1 MEILIINSGPL
12 PIPCIRG
19 GGVETLIQMFIN
31 QTDIRNITVV
41 SVYDCQAKEVS
52 KKNKNI
58 TFKYI
63 NFGSGKDKIIKGVFY
78 LLNRISPIPLGN
90 AYIHKVI
97 KEIDIAKYDLIISE
111 NGIGFGRYLKN
122 KTKAKLVLHLHNDWI
137 NKEIKFAK
145 KYKKAYD
152 EIWTISNF
160 IKRRVDEVQGET
172 KTKVLYNGVDLSL
185 FCNVVNQDTR
195 DECRKKYKID
205 SNDYVISTC
214 SRIVEEKGILQLQEA
229 FKIVKSKYMLNNIKL
244 LIIGDVS
251 KNTDYI
257 KQVLHNADSDMIFTD
272 YIPHFELPNVLSMI
286 DVMVTP
292 TVHLN
297 KYYRN
302 KRYYGVQE
310 GLNLTIIEA
319 LASGIPV
326 IASDS
331 GGMPELL
338 TDKEVG
344 FLIPAEEN
352 QIVEKLSNAIYN
364 IYMKR
369 FDKSLHDKCTLAAKK
384 FSKEK
389 YVHVYQKY
397 IEEIIGK

>member
-1 MEILIINSGPL
+1 M
-12 PIPCIRG
+12 
-19 GGVETLIQMFIN
+19 
-31 QTDIRNITVV
+31 
-41 SVYDCQAKEVS
+41 
-52 KKNKNI
+52 
-58 TFKYI
+58 
-63 NFGSGKDKIIKGVFY
+63 
-78 LLNRISPIPLGN
+78 GN

-251 KNTDYI
+251 
-257 KQVLHNADSDMIFTD
+257 L
-272 YIPHFELPNVLSMI
+272 
-286 DVMVTP
+286 
-292 TVHLN
+292 
-297 KYYRN
+297 
-302 KRYYGVQE
+302 KRYRLYK
-310 GLNLTIIEA
+310 A
-319 LASGIPV
+319 GI
-326 IASDS
+326 A
-331 GGMPELL
+331 
-338 TDKEVG
+338 
-344 FLIPAEEN
+344 
-352 QIVEKLSNAIYN
+352 
-364 IYMKR
+364 
-369 FDKSLHDKCTLAAKK
+369 
-384 FSKEK
+384 
-389 YVHVYQKY
+389 
-397 IEEIIGK
+397 